1 MGHLDPNIK
10 RKSHLVHPRYD
21 DLSFPNMLIRIHL
34 KYRCRTPPDTV
45 IGQLPYRHVTT
56 RHPSQTRLHH
66 SSVDQIN
73 QDPFSYISTYPSI
86 QYITTYLPYAPLP
99 IPMSTRVIQ
108 DSDDEDDPLS
118 CVAQPPPPPPTI
130 VAGRGGPPEDSN
142 ENGLVDRNGSVRE
155 EQAQDMN
162 ATNGTGEMG
171 INFDDFLQSQQSQ
184 DANARGSMS
193 LSQQRREE
201 RWIPSG
207 SGSGGGITRGSGSI
221 G

>member
-1 MGHLDPNIK
+1 
-10 RKSHLVHPRYD
+10 
-21 DLSFPNMLIRIHL
+21 
-34 KYRCRTPPDTV
+34 
-45 IGQLPYRHVTT
+45 
-56 RHPSQTRLHH
+56 
-66 SSVDQIN
+66 
-73 QDPFSYISTYPSI
+73 
-86 QYITTYLPYAPLP
+86 
-99 IPMSTRVIQ
+99 MSTRVIQ

-142 ENGLVDRNGSVRE
+142 ENGLVGRNGSVHE
-155 EQAQDMN
+155 GQAQDMN